1 MLIIVV
7 RVETLLIVELPINH
21 ERTDGIAEFCGPVR
35 GVLFALPKG
44 NNDAKFDDLNRIF
57 YQILLGTI

>member
-21 ERTDGIAEFCGPVR
+21 KRTDGIAEFCEPAR
-35 GVLFALPKG
+35 GVLFALPPG
-44 NNDAKFDDLNRIF
+44 DNGTKFDDLNRIF
-57 YQILLGTI
+57 FQILLGTI

>member
-21 ERTDGIAEFCGPVR
+21 ERTDGIAEFCRPVR
-35 GVLFALPKG
+35 GVLFALPMG
-44 NNDAKFDDLNRIF
+44 RNAAKFDALNRIF

>member
-35 GVLFALPKG
+35 GVLFDLPKG
-44 NNDAKFDDLNRIF
+44 DNGAEFDALHRIF
-57 YQILLGTI
+57 YQILLCTI

>member
-7 RVETLLIVELPINH
+7 RVETLLVVEPINQ
-21 ERTDGIAEFCGPVR
+21 ERTDGIAEFCEPVR
-35 GVLFALPKG
+35 AVLFALPKG
-44 NNDAKFDDLNRIF
+44 DNDAKFDALHRIF